1 VPSRD
6 PKDLAKRIAR
16 KHTRSLALLAAES
29 GVRFITREVAEI
41 IHSEMLTQ
49 FGGLQGFSNA
59 GGLESALA
67 RPAQMISYTDE
78 RRIGAL
84 AAGLAFS
91 VVKNHPFLDG
101 NKRSGFAL
109 LDAFLDANDC
119 DFEAEVEDVV
129 NIFTDLAAD
138 NLSESEFIDWVLAH
152 TAKRTTKQ

>member
-1 VPSRD
+1 
-6 PKDLAKRIAR
+6 
-16 KHTRSLALLAAES
+16 
-29 GVRFITREVAEI
+29 
-41 IHSEMLTQ
+41 MLTQ

-109 LDAFLDANDC
+109 LDAFLDVNDC